1 MLNVLL
7 VTGVVLIVASW
18 VHVIRHE
25 AWWIRAFDFP
35 HLQLVVPLAVVTVA
49 YAVLAN
55 FTQTGDYVF
64 VAAAGGTLGYHL
76 YRIRPYTVFHKH
88 QVLEAAD
95 NAAAGDSLRILIF
108 NVFMENRQCD
118 DCVEM
123 VQRIN
128 PDVVLA
134 VETDE
139 YWHEKLRP
147 LEQAYPY
154 RVAHPLA
161 NTYGLLFYS
170 QLPITQHRIN
180 FFVEDDIPSLHAHL
194 RLASGRTIEFYG
206 VHPRPPAPAENDRS
220 TERDVELIQVGR
232 RAKAAPHPVIVAGD
246 LNDVAW
252 SHTTRLFQRISGLLD
267 PRIGRGMF
275 NTFHAK
281 HWLLRWP
288 LDHVFVSHHFKLVD
302 MRRLP
307 NCGSD
312 HFPIYV
318 HLRYAPDPES
328 KENRLEAEA
337 EDYAEAREKEMKLY
351 E

>member
-1 MLNVLL
+1 MLTFLL
-7 VTGVVLIVASW
+7 AFGIFLIVASW
-18 VHVIRHE
+18 VHLIRYE
-25 AWWIRAFDFP
+25 AWWIRVFDFP
-35 HLQLVVPLAVVTVA
+35 HLQLVVPLAAVTIA

-55 FTQTGDYVF
+55 FAQIGDYVF
-64 VAAAGGTLGYHL
+64 MAAAAVTLGYHL
-76 YRIRPYTVFHKH
+76 YRIRPYTALHKH
-88 QVLEAAD
+88 QVLEAAE
-95 NAAAGDSLRILIF
+95 NATAGDSVRVLIF
-108 NVFMENRQCD
+108 NVFMENRRCEEFL
-118 DCVEM
+118 EM
-123 VQRIN
+123 VGRIGA
-128 PDVVLA
+128 DVVLV
-134 VETDE
+134 VETDA
-139 YWHEKLRP
+139 YWQEKLRP

-154 RVAHPLA
+154 RVSHPLD

-170 QLPITQHRIN
+170 QLPVVQHEIN
-180 FFVEDDIPSLHAHL
+180 FFVEDDVPSLHAHL
-194 RLASGRTIEFYG
+194 RLASGRVVEFYG

-220 TERDVELIQVGR
+220 TERDVELIQVGK
-232 RAKAAPHPVIVAGD
+232 RAKAAAHPVIVAGD

-288 LDHVFVSHHFKLVD
+288 LDHVFVSHHFKLID
-302 MRRLP
+302 MKRLP

-337 EDYAEAREKEMKLY
+337 EDHAEAREKEMKVH